1 MRPTPTLP
9 IVLLGLVTLLLAT
22 PETSLAKRPDGGLQ
36 MSPAD
41 AADHMTPELDRAIVE
56 GVARNIETL
65 RKLGKLPATVA
76 PKVSGLV
83 WPLGPDPGIGM
94 DYHGISN
101 FVDLNLA
108 YPNQVRDYTC
118 AARSYDNA
126 SGYNHRGIDYFI
138 WPFPWHLMDAG
149 AVDVRAAAPGT
160 LIEKRD
166 GAYDRQC
173 SWANAPDNANYVIIL
188 HSDGTIAR
196 YLHFKQ
202 GSVTTLPIGTAIAAG
217 QVLGKVGSSGISTGP
232 HLHFEVRATN
242 AVNAP
247 VIEPHNGACNT
258 PPSAWTSQRPYRLP
272 AIMRLSTHG
281 AAPKFPQCPDTADAP
296 GFKDQFNPGDPI
308 TLVAAY
314 RDLDRNMAS
323 SHRILNPDGG
333 VFTQWNFN
341 PAEDADMP
349 AVVNGAY
356 WYWQH
361 TLPGNAKHG
370 LWTYEATLNGATK
383 RHNFRVGTSTTPITD
398 IRGLI
403 GAWFEP
409 ATSGQ
414 GMEVHWINEGILL
427 VFFYGHHNDG
437 ENFFLLGQRN
447 GAFEFGQTI
456 DVALYETIG
465 GRFDNFDP
473 TLIQRP
479 TWGVMSLTFNSCT
492 SATAVL
498 SGADGDKTLLLERL
512 GRTPGLD
519 CN

>member
-1 MRPTPTLP
+1 MRPIP
-9 IVLLGLVTLLLAT
+9 LLLCGLIAL
-22 PETSLAKRPDGGLQ
+22 SALAPNSADARRPDGGLQ
-36 MSPAD
+36 MSSAD
-41 AADHMTPELDRAIVE
+41 AADHVTPELDRSIVE
-56 GVARNIETL
+56 AVARNVEML
-65 RKLGKLPATVA
+65 RKQGKLPADVA
-76 PKVSGLV
+76 PKISGLS
-83 WPLGPDPGIGM
+83 WPLGPNPGIGM

-118 AARSYDNA
+118 ATRSYDNA
-126 SGYNHRGIDYFI
+126 AGYNHRGIDYFI
-138 WPFPWHLMDAG
+138 WPFPWHLMDTG
-149 AVDVRAAAPGT
+149 AVDVLAAAPGT

-173 SWANAPDNANYVIIL
+173 SWDNAPDNANYVIIR

-196 YLHFKQ
+196 YLHLKQ
-202 GSVTTLPIGTAIAAG
+202 GSVTALPIGTSIAAG

-242 AVNAP
+242 AVNAA

-258 PPSAWTSQRPYRLP
+258 PPSAWTSQRPYRQP
-272 AIMRLSTHG
+272 AVMRLSTHG
-281 AAPKFPQCPDTADAP
+281 AAPKFPQCPDTTDAP
-296 GFKDQFNPGDPI
+296 NFKDQFNPGEQI
-308 TLVAAY
+308 TFVAAY
-314 RDLDRNMAS
+314 RDLANNMTS
-323 SHRILNPDGG
+323 THRVLNPDGG
-333 VFTQWNFN
+333 VHSSWNFT
-341 PAEDADMP
+341 PSEDPDMP

-356 WYWQH
+356 WYWQQ
-361 TLPGNAKHG
+361 TLPANAKSG
-370 LWTYEATLNGATK
+370 LWTYETTMNGVTK
-383 RHNFRVGTSTTPITD
+383 RHNFRVGTNTTPIAD
-398 IRGLI
+398 LRGLI
-403 GAWFEP
+403 GAWYEP

-414 GMEVHWINEGILL
+414 GLEVHWINQDLLL
-427 VFFYGHHNDG
+427 VFFYGHRNDG
-437 ENFFLLGQRN
+437 KNFFLVGQRN

-492 SATAVL
+492 SAVAEL
-498 SGADGDKTLLLERL
+498 SGNDGDKTLVLERL
-512 GRTPGLD
+512 GRTHGLD